1 MKRLICLFVL
11 AGLMTVSAHAVSELP
26 KDLTENLPDNTKD
39 FLEEVEFS
47 GTDGFSFGF
56 WNILGSLSDY
66 AKEILHRQIKGAV
79 LIFLIVL
86 LCSLVEGIYKCVEGT
101 GNYVLSM
108 VATLSI
114 VLVATGNMDSL
125 IGDGMETIRQLRE
138 FSKILLPV
146 LATATAGTGAVTT
159 ATFQQITVVVL
170 VDLLLGLIHG
180 LLVPLI
186 YLYIGI
192 LAAASCLSSEGL
204 LGVAE
209 GMKKM
214 IVWILSTGLILF
226 TLYLSVV
233 RVIAGNVDGTAVRM
247 TKTAIAGMIPVVGGV
262 IAEASETILAGAG
275 LLKNS
280 VGIFGTLAVLGIC
293 AYPFLQLGIQYLLYK
308 MTAGCSMFVGQ
319 ARLCKLIQG
328 LGGAFGLVLGM
339 TGSCALLLLVSVFSC
354 IAAVLP

>member
-1 MKRLICLFVL
+1 MRRLICLLILTGF
-11 AGLMTVSAHAVSELP
+11 MTVSVHAVAELP
-26 KDLTENLPDNTKD
+26 ERLTENLPDNTRD

-47 GTDGFSFGF
+47 GIDGFSSGL
-56 WNILGSLSDY
+56 WNIAGSLSDY
-66 AKEILHRQIKGAV
+66 AKEILNRQVKGAV

-86 LCSLVEGIYKCVEGT
+86 LCSLVEGINKCVEGT
-101 GNYVLSM
+101 GNYVLTM

-114 VLVATGNMDSL
+114 TLVTTGNMDSL
-125 IGDGMETIRQLRE
+125 IGAGTETIRQLRE

-159 ATFQQITVVVL
+159 ATFQQVAVVVL
-170 VDLLLGLIHG
+170 VDVLLGVIHG
-180 LLVPLI
+180 LLVPLT

-192 LAAASCLSSEGL
+192 LAAASCLSNEGL
-204 LGVAE
+204 SGVAE

-214 IVWILSTGLILF
+214 IVWILSTGLIVF
-226 TLYLSVV
+226 TLYLSVA

-247 TKTAIAGMIPVVGGV
+247 TKAAIAGMIPVVGGV

-308 MTAGCSMFVGQ
+308 LTACCSRFVGQ

-339 TGSCALLLLVSVFSC
+339 TGSCALLLLVSVFTC